1 MALLLDLFL
10 DFAAFLEEAGAGLGL
25 IADLSAEGAAAAA
38 EAAATAAEAL
48 SETLA
53 DAAET
58 AFTDAAETLNA
69 GDTSSSLVDEVAT
82 SLDNWNSEQVT
93 QFVEDLQENMEDQ
106 YGDSEDCPVALRAQ
120 QRLAGLRAGFRVEM
134 NKCDVNKQEL
144 TDEQKENQRKL
155 QDDKAKAEDQASAND
170 TTKGPGDTG
179 DEDAAKKKNLDEK
192 SGLSGRVK
200 GFLGVLFGTSGL
212 ALIFVLVYVIGLI
225 VDKVCLAKAKN
236 EGISE
241 SAAQTK
247 CGGAACGVVQNIQ
260 HFVSKYGVYAEL
272 ALVALFVFFIFR
284 GHPFRGTSFLL
295 VGSLMLWLFGTFV
308 GKALASIICAFG
320 AL

>member
-1 MALLLDLFL
+1 MALLLELFL
-10 DFAAFLEEAGAGLGL
+10 DFAAFLEEAGAGLG
-25 IADLSAEGAAAAA
+25 IVADLGADGAAAA
-38 EAAATAAEAL
+38 EAAAIAAETL

-53 DAAET
+53 ESAET
-58 AFTDAAETLNA
+58 AFADAAETLNA
-69 GDTSSSLVDEVAT
+69 GDTSSSLVDQVAT
-82 SLDNWNSEQVT
+82 SLADWDNPEVT
-93 QFVEDLQENMEDQ
+93 QFVENLQENMEDE
-106 YGDSEDCPVALRAQ
+106 YGDSEECPVALRARL
-120 QRLAGLRAGFRVEM
+120 RLAGFSPLDACAV
-134 NKCDVNKQEL
+134 KKQEL
-144 TDEQKENQRKL
+144 NDEQKANQRKL
-155 QDDKAKAEDQASAND
+155 QDEDAKPEDQASAND
-170 TTKGPGDTG
+170 TTSGEGDTP
-179 DEDAAKKKNLDEK
+179 DEDEAKKKNLDEK
-192 SGLSGRVK
+192 SGRSSERFKNIAVGVGALSGIA
-200 GFLGVLFGTSGL
+200 LAIAGL
-212 ALIFVLVYVIGLI
+212 LVYVIGTI
-225 VDKVCLAKAKN
+225 VDQVCLAKAKK